1 MIAARFLINF
11 DIPRWSISKILR
23 ARQWT
28 FCTIFCI
35 NYRTSDEDNLKFSYL
50 LTIIYTNF
58 EISTAVLLANDP
70 ETYLFP
76 KIIAINFNLTLKV
89 LSFLFLVFIIFL
101 FVCFGGRGSRTI
113 HYAPPLTLL
122 YLKTEGEE
130 LVLHDSL
137 WNNHDVKLQM
147 DVNWENLHFHCLEE
161 SGSHSWKVWQL

>member
-1 MIAARFLINF
+1 M
-11 DIPRWSISKILR
+11 
-23 ARQWT
+23 
-28 FCTIFCI
+28 
-35 NYRTSDEDNLKFSYL
+35 
-50 LTIIYTNF
+50 TIIYTNF

-76 KIIAINFNLTLKV
+76 KIIAINFDNNYYLTLKV

-147 DVNWENLHFHCLEE
+147 DVNWGKLTFSLLGGKWFSQLKGLTTLE
-161 SGSHSWKVWQL
+161 

>member
-1 MIAARFLINF
+1 MQI
-11 DIPRWSISKILR
+11 
-23 ARQWT
+23 
-28 FCTIFCI
+28 
-35 NYRTSDEDNLKFSYL
+35 YNLKFSYL

-76 KIIAINFNLTLKV
+76 KIIALNFHLTLKV

-101 FVCFGGRGSRTI
+101 FVFFEGRGSRTI
-113 HYAPPLTLL
+113 HFTPPLTLL

-130 LVLHDSL
+130 PVLHASL

-147 DVNWENLHFHCLEE
+147 DINWEKLTFSLLGGKWL
-161 SGSHSWKVWQL
+161 SQLKGLTT